1 MTGDP
6 NSLVTVNLNLN
17 RRVLQAN
24 MVNNGLSYT
33 AEVMADGTIRIV
45 LNPEIS
51 LSNPSFTISINNP
64 NQITA
69 ASGST
74 LSSLEAT
81 VTDIVLNA
89 YPPGTTSDAP
99 MVVAGTVLAIIMLL
113 IVAAI
118 FICSPVPAYHSL

>member
-45 LNPEIS
+45 LSPEIS
-51 LSNPSFTISINNP
+51 LSNPSFTVSINNP
-64 NQITA
+64 NQITT

-99 MVVAGTVLAIIMLL
+99 MVVAGTVLAIFMLL